1 MDLLVNQKKM
11 PLKCN
16 VQVTLNNISKKKAA
30 SIQNALE
37 PDNVNFPKGLS
48 FEIKSIDN
56 KLVFNFQC
64 IGDTKKLT
72 ATVDEVLEH
81 VKLASE
87 IIE

>member
-1 MDLLVNQKKM
+1 MLIIDRKM
-11 PLKCN
+11 SLKCN
-16 VQVTLNNISKKKAA
+16 VQVTLNNISKKKAI

-48 FEIKSIDN
+48 FEIKNIDN
-56 KLVFNFQC
+56 KLVFNFQS
-64 IGDTKKLT
+64 IGDTKKLV

-81 VKLASE
+81 VKLVSE

>member
-1 MDLLVNQKKM
+1 MS
-11 PLKCN
+11 LKCN
-16 VQVTLNNISKKKAA
+16 VQVTLNNISKKKATA
-30 SIQNALE
+30 IKNALE

-48 FEIKSIDN
+48 FEIKNIDN
-56 KLVFNFQC
+56 KLVFNFQSM
-64 IGDTKKLT
+64 GDTKKLV

>member
-1 MDLLVNQKKM
+1 MDLLVNQRKM

-30 SIQNALE
+30 AIKNALE

-48 FEIKSIDN
+48 FEIKNIDN

-64 IGDTKKLT
+64 IGDTSKLT

-81 VKLASE
+81 VKLALE
-87 IIE
+87 VIE

>member
-1 MDLLVNQKKM
+1 MLIIDRKM
-11 PLKCN
+11 SLKCN
-16 VQVTLNNISKKKAA
+16 IQVTLNDISKKKAA
-30 SIQNALE
+30 SIQSALE

-56 KLVFNFQC
+56 KLIFNFKC
-64 IGDTKKLT
+64 TGDTRKLA